1 MQCAATGAQQTPKS
15 LKEAWGYKVTQTD
28 TRHASSIKA

>member
-1 MQCAATGAQQTPKS
+1 MQCAATDAQQTPKS